1 MLFVYFMFKNL
12 TLFLNN
18 YILYLSCVQKQ
29 YYIFKQRRII
39 YGKGLLIISSVN
51 NIGSNKNDVF
61 KELTWLK
68 DHHIETIFA
77 DYPATQ
83 IFDNPMANELALNVI
98 IDVYASLLDNKTFD
112 IRSTMAA
119 PTGRKKISFPS
130 NWESLYALWDNGEI
144 SAKEFMEKSGL
155 KKGTFYHLV
164 NEYRELLLFPSYI
177 SILLYHLYVTLL
189 HILHSPILPHSVRS
203 PMNNMHLLYMSLLS
217 AFLLPLV

>member
-130 NWESLYALWDNGEI
+130 NWENLYALWDNGEI

-164 NEYRELLLFPSYI
+164 NEYRELLEI
-177 SILLYHLYVTLL
+177 NKHTMGVG
-189 HILHSPILPHSVRS
+189 
-203 PMNNMHLLYMSLLS
+203 
-217 AFLLPLV
+217 